1 MNSHNYLRKIRT
13 AGRLLG
19 NRDRWPFLRRK
30 IRRIFGEPEMV
41 WDLTA
46 EDALELCQRRPRTP
60 LAAFQEI
67 CDHSVWEE
75 FSSSRKELFDRA
87 RKRVAAAKDA
97 GSVMG
102 GGMEV
107 DLLFN
112 LVRSLKPERIIETG
126 VAYGWSSLALLAG
139 LEENKRG
146 SLWSSNLAYAGMD
159 CEADVGCVVPEELR
173 AKWHL
178 FRGPDSQMLPKI
190 MHEIKSCQMVV
201 YDSDKS
207 YAGRRASYKLLWS
220 ILDVGGVFVS
230 DDIAD
235 NLGFLH
241 FAETLGQKPLIV
253 EHPERPDLTKYVGIL
268 RKGDDREPRDIW
280 F

>member
-1 MNSHNYLRKIRT
+1 MNSHKYLRKVHT
-13 AGRLLG
+13 AIGLVS

-30 IRRIFGEPEMV
+30 IRRLFGEPETV
-41 WDLTA
+41 WDLTGA
-46 EDALELCQRRPRTP
+46 DALKLCRRNPCTP
-60 LAAFQEI
+60 LAAYQKL
-67 CDHSVWEE
+67 CSDSAWEE
-75 FSSSRKELFDRA
+75 FSSSRKELFDGA
-87 RKRVAAAKDA
+87 SERVAAAKDA

-112 LVRSLKPERIIETG
+112 LVRSLKPERIVETG

-139 LEENKRG
+139 LEENKSG

-159 CEADVGCVVPEELR
+159 CEADVGCAVPEELR
-173 AKWHL
+173 ARWHL
-178 FRGPDSQMLPKI
+178 FRGPDSRMLPQIIDK
-190 MHEIKSCQMVV
+190 IKSCQMVV

-241 FAETLGQKPLIV
+241 FAKTLGQEPLIV
-253 EHPERPDLTKYVGIL
+253 EHAERPDLTKYVGIL
-268 RKGDDREPRDIW
+268 SKRDTAPPRDVW